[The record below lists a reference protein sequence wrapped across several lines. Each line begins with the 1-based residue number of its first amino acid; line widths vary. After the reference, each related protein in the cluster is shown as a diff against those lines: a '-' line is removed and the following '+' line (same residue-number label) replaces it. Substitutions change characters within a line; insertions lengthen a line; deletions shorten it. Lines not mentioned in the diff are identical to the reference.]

1 VHASAAIFE
10 RHGKVA
16 PHMRRVL
23 LLFLIVTTSTLVA
36 QSVPYPEPRFR
47 DPNRA
52 AVLAKAYSDLPE
64 RMEKLRN
71 ELHAPGLSWGVV
83 VDGEVTA
90 SGGVG
95 VSRIPDGP
103 SVDEDTVF
111 RIASMAKSFTAL
123 AILKLRDDG
132 RLRLDDAAA
141 NYVPELGRMPL
152 PTKDAPPITIRH
164 LLTHSAGF
172 PEDNPW
178 GDRQLARPDAMLH
191 AWVAKGLPFSTSPAT
206 SFEYS
211 NYGFALLGQIVSKAS
226 GMPYR
231 QYVTTRILQ
240 PLGMRSTYWDE
251 RNVPPAHL
259 ARGYRFIEGAW
270 KDEPLLADGSFGA
283 MGGLFTSGRDLGR
296 YVAFMLSAWPPRD
309 AADAGPVRR
318 SSVRE
323 MQQGQRLVGF
333 SATRPAPDAPLNA
346 NMRAYGYGLSEARD
360 CRSRTTISHGGGLPG
375 FGSTMMWLPEHGVGV
390 YAMANVTYAGAGA
403 AGRAIIEQLSA
414 TGGLRPRELAP
425 SRALV
430 ETREAVTTLVND
442 WDDAALSKIAADN
455 LFLDQSLEDR
465 RSETRTLHEKL
476 GACRPDGDIRTE
488 NWLRG
493 RFRLACE
500 RGWLDVTLTLAP
512 TAPPTIQHLDLE
524 EGRPLTP
531 ALRTAIESTLRA
543 ASGGEASSALAS
555 FGDRQA
561 LARQLTALTASY
573 GQCAIRD
580 VLSGDGQTDARVSLQ
595 CDRGGIDLAVHADA
609 DGRLDRARFIQPRDT
624 PCVP

>member
-1 VHASAAIFE
+1 
-10 RHGKVA
+10 
-16 PHMRRVL
+16 MRRVL
-23 LLFLIVTTSTLVA
+23 PLFLIVTSSILVA
-36 QSVPYPEPRFR
+36 QSVQYPEPRFR
-47 DPNRA
+47 DPHRA
-52 AVLAKAYSDLPE
+52 AVLAKAYSDLPA
-64 RMEKLRN
+64 RMETLRN

-83 VDGEVTA
+83 VDGEIAA

-95 VSRIPDGP
+95 VSRMPDGP

-111 RIASMAKSFTAL
+111 RIASMTKSFTAL

-132 RLRLDDAAA
+132 RLRLDDAAGK
-141 NYVPELGRMPL
+141 YVPELARIPL
-152 PTKDAPPITIRH
+152 PTKDAPPITVRH

-178 GDRQLARPDAMLH
+178 GDRQLAQPDATLH

-206 SFEYS
+206 SYEYS

-226 GMPYR
+226 GTAYR
-231 QYVTTRILQ
+231 EYVTTRILQ
-240 PLGMRSTYWDE
+240 PLGMRSTYWDD
-251 RNVPPAHL
+251 RDVPPARL
-259 ARGYRFIEGAW
+259 ARGYRFVDGAW
-270 KDEPLLADGSFGA
+270 QDEPLLADGSFGA

-323 MQQGQRLVGF
+323 MQQGQRLIGF

-390 YAMANVTYAGAGA
+390 YALANVTYAGASA
-403 AGRAIIEQLSA
+403 AGRALIEQLSA
-414 TGGLRPRELAP
+414 TGGLLPRELAP

-430 ETREAVTTLVND
+430 EARQAVTTLVND
-442 WDDAALSKIAADN
+442 SDDAALSKIAADN
-455 LFLDQSLEDR
+455 LFLDRSLDDR
-465 RSETRTLHEKL
+465 RSETRTLHETL

-493 RFRLACE
+493 RFRLACQ

-512 TAPPTIQHLDLE
+512 TAPPTIQYLELE
-524 EGRPLTP
+524 EGRPLAP
-531 ALRTAIESTLRA
+531 ALRTAIESTLHS
-543 ASGGEASSALAS
+543 ASGAEASSALAS
-555 FGDRQA
+555 FGERQA
-561 LARQLTALTASY
+561 VASQLTALTASY

-595 CDRGGIDLAVHADA
+595 CDRGAIDLVVHADA
-609 DGRLDRARFIQPRDT
+609 EGRLDRARFIQPRDT